1 MMKFA
6 APAALS
12 GVLGLILLEIL
23 KIVGVPIGL
32 WLLGVAMIGL
42 KIGVAIVGVVLLLTL
57 LAVGVYVF
65 RRTVGSDASSTD

>member
-1 MMKFA
+1 MMKFTV
-6 APAALS
+6 PAALT
-12 GVLGLILLEIL
+12 GVVGLILLEIL

-42 KIGVAIVGVVLLLTL
+42 KIGVAIVGFILLLTV

-65 RRTVGSDASSTD
+65 RRTVGSDAFSTE